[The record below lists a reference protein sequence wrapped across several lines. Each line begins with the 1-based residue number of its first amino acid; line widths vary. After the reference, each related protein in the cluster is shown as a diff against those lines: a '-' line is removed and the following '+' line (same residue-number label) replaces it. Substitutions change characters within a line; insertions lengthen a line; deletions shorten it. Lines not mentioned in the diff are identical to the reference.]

1 MNASNREEREEVV
14 MLIIIVDAFP
24 AKSGMF
30 CKNADENLK
39 KKIEEKH
46 YS

>member
-1 MNASNREEREEVV
+1 
-14 MLIIIVDAFP
+14 MLIIIVDAFVQ
-24 AKSGMF
+24 KVECF
-30 CKNADENLK
+30 CKNADEKLK